1 MQMGIF
7 MDTSD
12 PNDLRRAKSQIEQWE
27 AALAGPDAQSAPL
40 REVLGLDTARLV
52 RLAYRH
58 FGTEQ
63 FNLPQLAQ
71 QVGESVRVL
80 HGMTGSL
87 GRACDSRGVQVFN
100 RHGGQ
105 PLSLSVRQEV
115 ADILA
120 AEATAP
126 TTIAR

>member
-1 MQMGIF
+1 MLVAVF
-7 MDTSD
+7 LDASD
-12 PNDLRRAKSQIEQWE
+12 LNDIRRAKAQIEEWE
-27 AALAGPDAQSAPL
+27 AALTGGDARSGPL

-58 FGTEQ
+58 YGTGQ
-63 FNLPQLAQ
+63 FNLPELAQ
-71 QVGESVRVL
+71 RAGESVRVL

-87 GRACDSRGVQVFN
+87 GRACDSRGVQVFE

-105 PLSLSVRQEV
+105 PLMLSVRQEV

-120 AEATAP
+120 VEAVNP
-126 TTIAR
+126 QNP

>member
-1 MQMGIF
+1 MLMGIF
-7 MDTSD
+7 LDTSD
-12 PNDLRRAKSQIEQWE
+12 INDVRRAKSQIEQWE
-27 AALAGPDAQSAPL
+27 AALTDTDSQSVPL
-40 REVLGLDTARLV
+40 REVLSLDTARLV
-52 RLAYRH
+52 RLAYEH
-58 FGTEQ
+58 FGTGQ

-105 PLSLSVRQEV
+105 PLGLSVRQEV

-120 AEATAP
+120 AEAATLQ
-126 TTIAR
+126 TS